1 MENGSNERPAAWV
14 FIDQAQVPERWK
26 SRARLFAGIPLL
38 PEEAGRLL
46 EQGSTSALLTQTDE
60 PFVQMVASGM
70 APDTIAKQSGLSLRT
85 VHRRLAAL
93 REDLGVRSTP
103 ELVAHLAR
111 RGFGGNG
118 TSMPSGDTG
127 ENEVV
132 ANQLDEEEYR

>member
-1 MENGSNERPAAWV
+1 MTDGSNDQPAAWV
-14 FIDQAQVPERWK
+14 FVDQDRVPERWK

-60 PFVQMVASGM
+60 PFVQMVASGLS
-70 APDTIAKQSGLSLRT
+70 PDTIAKESGLSLRT

-93 REDLGVRSTP
+93 RDDLGVRSTP

-118 TSMPSGDTG
+118 TSVPSGGTG
-127 ENEVV
+127 ENEV
-132 ANQLDEEEYR
+132 ASNQLNEEEYR

>member
-1 MENGSNERPAAWV
+1 MGNGPIEQPAAWV
-14 FIDQAQVPERWK
+14 FLDQSRVPERWK

-60 PFVQMVASGM
+60 PFVQLVASGM
-70 APDTIAKQSGLSLRT
+70 APDAIAKETGLSLRT

-93 REDLGVRSTP
+93 RDDLGVRSTP

-118 TSMPSGDTG
+118 TSVPPGDKG
-127 ENEVV
+127 ENEVA
-132 ANQLDEEEYR
+132 ANHLNEEEYR